1 VRRVSGPFLDR
12 LDMQIE
18 MARVPASEL
27 LRGPSPEPSAVV
39 RERIAAARRLALE
52 RNGGRANARLSSSAL
67 MRVGGLSKSAD
78 RALTEISATNHLT
91 ARSIHR
97 LLRVAR
103 TIADL
108 EQRDEVAIE
117 NIYAAANLRDPQ
129 AQLHDQL
136 AA

>member
-1 VRRVSGPFLDR
+1 
-12 LDMQIE
+12 MK
-18 MARVPASEL
+18 
-27 LRGPSPEPSAVV
+27 
-39 RERIAAARRLALE
+39 
-52 RNGGRANARLSSSAL
+52 
-67 MRVGGLSKSAD
+67 VGALSKSAD
-78 RALTEISATNHLT
+78 RALTDIAGTNHLS

-108 EQRDEVAIE
+108 EQRGEVAME
-117 NIYAAANLRDPQ
+117 NVYAAANLRDPQ